1 MYWQAKY
8 AKARQK
14 KQQLIGDKVIRD
26 VIRNKYGHLP
36 ILEEVRFKGF
46 TADMAII
53 DLCKP
58 RLWGIEVK
66 SDRDDLDRLPEQ
78 LRGYLLWFNYVVVAT
93 TYRHK
98 WDVLRIIQSNDNFKD
113 VGVCCYKMDDEI
125 KDIEVIRQP
134 QSALVHPSIDW
145 IGNKHQLRQWRY
157 MLELIYG
164 LGLEGQGK

>member
-1 MYWQAKY
+1 MWQQKY
-8 AKARQK
+8 AKAIKTK
-14 KQQLIGDKVIRD
+14 KQLIGDKVIRD
-26 VIRNKYGHLP
+26 VIRKKYGHLP

-46 TADMAII
+46 TADMMII
-53 DLCKP
+53 DFNKP

-98 WDVLRIIQSNDNFKD
+98 WDVLRIIKNDSEFND
-113 VGVCCYKMDDEI
+113 VGVWCYRKDGDI
-125 KDIEVIRQP
+125 KDFEIIRQA
-134 QSALVHPSIDW
+134 QGALVHPSIEW
-145 IGNKHQLRQWRY
+145 ISDKHQLRQWRY

-164 LGLEGQGK
+164 LGQEGQGK